1 MSSRGEL
8 LSFVLINSTPIEVSL
23 RMNDIKLRNTVVAAL
38 GVALTV
44 TSFGVI
50 QANSMPGPSK
60 PPAATPKP
68 ASKPAGRPAA
78 QSPKPAE
85 SPTPGA
91 PSAPGAPAKGNIVDL
106 ASSSEQ
112 FKTLVTAVKAAGL
125 VEALSSEGP
134 FTLFAPND
142 KAFAKVPKAT
152 LDKLLKPA
160 NKEELQKVLKYHVI
174 AGAVKAAD
182 VKSGSVDTAAGSP
195 VKIVA
200 AGGNVTVNGAKV
212 IKADNEASNGV
223 VHVIDTVLIPPG
235 LKLK

>member
-38 GVALTV
+38 GVALTI

-60 PPAATPKP
+60 PPATTPKP

-78 QSPKPAE
+78 QSPKPPAE
-85 SPTPGA
+85 GGQPGNT
-91 PSAPGAPAKGNIVDL
+91 AKGNIVDL

-112 FKTLVTAVKAAGL
+112 FKTLVSAIQAAGL

-160 NKEELQKVLKYHVI
+160 NKQELQKVLKYHVI

-212 IKADNEASNGV
+212 IKADNEASNGI

>member
-1 MSSRGEL
+1 
-8 LSFVLINSTPIEVSL
+8 
-23 RMNDIKLRNTVVAAL
+23 MNDIKLRNTVVAAL

-60 PPAATPKP
+60 PPAAPKP

-91 PSAPGAPAKGNIVDL
+91 PVKGNIVDL

-112 FKTLVTAVKAAGL
+112 FKTLVTAVKAADL

-152 LDKLLKPA
+152 LDKLLKPV
-160 NKEELQKVLKYHVI
+160 NKAELQKVLKYHVI